1 LNSLSFY
8 LSLLKFSVLHP
19 KEGLNLVNEANQVR
33 DDNTQK
39 FNNFEYNPVDISE
52 ALELITNNQNDCNN
66 DVLTINNLKNHL
78 ESFFKNISG
87 NYPSITKPYPID
99 YSIMGESGPFLY
111 KLCKIIKPEIIVET
125 GVAYGVSSSYI
136 LQALSEN
143 NKGKIISNDYIFR
156 PWQSKKMIGSAIP
169 KNLLQR
175 WELKIGTSEKLLDDI
190 FKKFSSIDIFLHDSL
205 HTYKNMSFEF
215 EKAWPFINEGGFL
228 LSDDV
233 ISNNAFSDFY
243 KLIKKQ
249 PVIMI
254 QKKNPLSYLGILKK

>member
-1 LNSLSFY
+1 MNSLSFY

-39 FNNFEYNPVDISE
+39 FKNFEYKPVDISE
-52 ALELITNNQNDCNN
+52 ALELISNNQNDFNN
-66 DVLTINNLKNHL
+66 DVLAINNLKNHL

-87 NYPSITKPYPID
+87 NYPSTTKPYPID

-143 NKGKIISNDYIFR
+143 NKGKLISIDSIFR

-190 FKKFSSIDIFLHDSL
+190 FKKFPLIDIFLHDSL